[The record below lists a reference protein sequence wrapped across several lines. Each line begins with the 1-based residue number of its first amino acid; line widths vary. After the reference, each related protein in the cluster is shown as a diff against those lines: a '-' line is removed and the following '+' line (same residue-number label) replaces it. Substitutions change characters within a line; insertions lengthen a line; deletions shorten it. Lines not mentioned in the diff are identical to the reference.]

1 MLLHQAKRGAFLM
14 NSSGLAE
21 VARILVFSSS
31 STPPP
36 TPLAHLQEHPLPK
49 GVPLQFDE
57 ELDDFGVEDFGIA
70 SRAKNSERSFAAGGG

>member
-1 MLLHQAKRGAFLM
+1 M

-21 VARILVFSSS
+21 VAHSRILVFLNPPPP
-31 STPPP
+31 PPP